1 LLDDDQEMTFGGLPM
16 LGVAVAVRLAGR
28 LELADDAI
36 DELDPGGLGP
46 DLHCW
51 CPAPLLAKILPQQLE
66 T

>member
-46 DLHCW
+46 DLHWLVSC
-51 CPAPLLAKILPQQLE
+51 AFAGKDFAA
-66 T
+66 TA